1 MLLLRWLLTTV
12 AILIVGYA
20 FPNLLRVENVWT
32 AIIGALFL
40 GLANALIRPILL
52 ILTLP
57 INILTL
63 GLFTLIINGLML
75 WAVVA
80 ITPGMA
86 VGGFWA
92 AVLAALIISLI
103 SGFLNWMVES

>member
-1 MLLLRWLLTTV
+1 MLLRWLLTTV

-20 FPNLLRVENVWT
+20 FPGLLRVENLWT
-32 AIIGALFL
+32 AVIGALFL

-63 GLFTLIINGLML
+63 GLFTLLINGLVL

-86 VGGFWA
+86 VSGFWG
-92 AVLAALIISLI
+92 AVLAALVISLI
-103 SGFLNWMVES
+103 GGFLSWMVAS